1 MQTLAGVTLDP
12 QLHGSVLVKLN
23 CKHGTAAN
31 VVTLDMPVD
40 RASDASR
47 PLMLPLRDVEAGEEL
62 FWDYRCE
69 VLPGEDNPA
78 CHCGGEAKDKVSLM
92 QGETVVTLE
101 GCPGSLF
108 VAKKAKKA
116 RR

>member
-1 MQTLAGVTLDP
+1 
-12 QLHGSVLVKLN
+12 
-23 CKHGTAAN
+23 
-31 VVTLDMPVD
+31 
-40 RASDASR
+40 
-47 PLMLPLRDVEAGEEL
+47 
-62 FWDYRCE
+62 